1 MQQLSVIL
9 KKSVISVPLFL
20 NDSSHLSLFSQT
32 DTFIP
37 NSYHLLRQNLIFA
50 LLKKQTKKNR
60 AVFWC
65 WSARLKH
72 MNNHTARNV
81 YVFWLSRINPR
92 EKRVSLLMKK
102 PLLYPAGKQRKREEK
117 QGIEN
122 ERGRWDTER
131 LHEANDEDT
140 DMRRCQIDPQLCNN
154 LTEADRVIRSVHIT
168 DPGIVMCV
176 NSAMLYH
183 KRVWFSKASPMSHW

>member
-50 LLKKQTKKNR
+50 LLKKKTKKNR

-102 PLLYPAGKQRKREEK
+102 PLLYPAGKQRKREKNKAEK
-117 QGIEN
+117 MKEEDEILSGYMKPMMRTQIWGGVRLTHN
-122 ERGRWDTER
+122 YATTWQRQTEWYD
-131 LHEANDEDT
+131 LFILLIQA
-140 DMRRCQIDPQLCNN
+140 LW
-154 LTEADRVIRSVHIT
+154 
-168 DPGIVMCV
+168 CV
-176 NSAMLYH
+176 
-183 KRVWFSKASPMSHW
+183 